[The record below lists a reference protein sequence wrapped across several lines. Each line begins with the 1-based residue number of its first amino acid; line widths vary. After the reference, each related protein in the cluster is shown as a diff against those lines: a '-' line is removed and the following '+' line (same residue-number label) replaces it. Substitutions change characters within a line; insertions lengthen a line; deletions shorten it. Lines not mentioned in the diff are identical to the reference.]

1 MRVTFS
7 RGTWLACDEG
17 NRVQL
22 TMTTSV
28 KKSYKKLFLIIYLT
42 TSRSSMAQTKY
53 VRLRGVLSFE
63 EIVTVF
69 FKKNIFLF
77 VRTHDTPRTY
87 SVL

>member
-7 RGTWLACDEG
+7 RGIWLVCDEG

-28 KKSYKKLFLIIYLT
+28 KKSYKKLFLVIYLT

-53 VRLRGVLSFE
+53 IRLRGVLSFE

-69 FKKNIFLF
+69 LKKYFFI
-77 VRTHDTPRTY
+77 Y
-87 SVL
+87 